1 VGATLLNQVLTSSPL
16 DAINRSEFDGWEIA
30 LYIMTFAF
38 FIEESVKFFKNLRL
52 ANNPL
57 NAIVRDCGCGLR

>member
-1 VGATLLNQVLTSSPL
+1 
-16 DAINRSEFDGWEIA
+16 
-30 LYIMTFAF
+30 MTFAF

-57 NAIVRDCGCGLR
+57 NAIVRDSGCGLR